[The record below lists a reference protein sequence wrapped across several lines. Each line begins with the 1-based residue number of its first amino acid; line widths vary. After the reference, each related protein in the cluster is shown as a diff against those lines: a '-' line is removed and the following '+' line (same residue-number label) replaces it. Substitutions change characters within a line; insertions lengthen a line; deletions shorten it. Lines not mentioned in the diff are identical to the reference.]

1 MYKNPRP
8 LDWIMMRRVILLFIA
23 CMVLAAASIGGAAAQ
38 EETPKERLIHTSAT
52 GTVTTTPDQAEISV
66 SVQTENLDPKSAQA
80 GNAAIMANVINALK
94 GAGVAEKDLK
104 TTGFS
109 MYPVYDD
116 SGSILL
122 KNIRF
127 YRVTNTLLI
136 RVTDVARTGDL
147 LDLAVANGANNV
159 NGVSFTLSDEKQ
171 QALRG
176 EALTEAFQ
184 LARADADTVA
194 KAAGLTIT
202 GVREITVGGGNVPY
216 PVPMYSSANT
226 REAATPLQPG
236 ELTVSASV
244 SVSYTCA

>member
-1 MYKNPRP
+1 MEP
-8 LDWIMMRRVILLFIA
+8 IMMRRLILLFIA

-66 SVQTENLDPKSAQA
+66 SVQTESLDPKLAQA
-80 GNAAIMANVINALK
+80 QNAVIMTQVMNALK
-94 GAGVAEKDLK
+94 GAGVADKDLK

-116 SGSILL
+116 SGSYFF
-122 KNIRF
+122 KNIR
-127 YRVTNTLLI
+127 YYQVTNTLLI
-136 RVTDVARTGDL
+136 RVTDVKQTGDL

-159 NGVSFTLSDEKQ
+159 NSVTFTLSEEKQ
-171 QALRG
+171 QGLRD
-176 EALTEAFQ
+176 EALTEAVG

-216 PVPMYSSANT
+216 PVPIYSGANVK
-226 REAATPLQPG
+226 EAATPLQQG
-236 ELTVSASV
+236 EMTVTASV

>member
-1 MYKNPRP
+1 MEP
-8 LDWIMMRRVILLFIA
+8 IMMRRLILLFIA

-66 SVQTENLDPKSAQA
+66 SVQTESLDPKLAQA
-80 GNAAIMANVINALK
+80 QNAVIMTQVMTALK
-94 GAGVAEKDLK
+94 EAGVADKDLK

-116 SGSILL
+116 SGSYFF
-122 KNIRF
+122 KNIR
-127 YRVTNTLLI
+127 YYQVTNTLLI
-136 RVTDVARTGDL
+136 RVTDVKQTGDL

-159 NGVSFTLSDEKQ
+159 NGVTFTLSEEKQ
-171 QALRG
+171 QGLRD
-176 EALTEAFQ
+176 EALTEAVG

-216 PVPMYSSANT
+216 PVPMYSAANVK
-226 REAATPLQPG
+226 EAATPLQQG
-236 ELTVSASV
+236 EMTVTASV